1 MSRLRHLCRR
11 GLHELDF
18 LLQGLAERAMSD
30 LSPCDQARLEEL
42 LAQTPDPL
50 LLDWLLG
57 IAEPPQPVCDLVI
70 WLRHGAM
77 ATAS

>member
-18 LLQGLAERAMSD
+18 LLQGLEQRAMSE
-30 LSPCDQARLEEL
+30 LCPGDQARLEEL
-42 LAQTPDPL
+42 LAEAADPL

-57 IAEPPQPVCDLVI
+57 RAEPPQPSCDLVI